1 MKYIVKELKEK
12 KKNIIQMKLNNVGR
26 NYEKSNQAKILELKK
41 TNEMKTWLEF
51 QQQI

>member
-1 MKYIVKELKEK
+1 MKTTQVEI
-12 KKNIIQMKLNNVGR
+12 M
-26 NYEKSNQAKILELKK
+26 KSNQAKILELKK